1 MARNVLF
8 LTITHCG
15 PADPCGLEPTPSVA
29 DWEEINA
36 GLEDAPVIIT
46 VDALFD
52 GAHTIRGNYRGWTM
66 WLYPN
71 VRFYRNAPKSSGGN
85 GFAGSPIPGTK
96 ENVTL
101 RMDDVIYEAE
111 IEFV

>member
-1 MARNVLF
+1 MANSVRF
-8 LTITHCG
+8 LSITHRG
-15 PADPCGLEPTPSVA
+15 PADLYGLEPAPSVT
-29 DWEEINA
+29 DWEEIAVGLA
-36 GLEDAPVIIT
+36 GAP
-46 VDALFD
+46 
-52 GAHTIRGNYRGWTM
+52 TIVTGDVLREGVHAIHGNYRGWIM

-85 GFAGSPIPGTK
+85 GYAGTPIPGTK